1 MNVQRLPKA
10 IDFRSNERRTGF
22 IPPTTKGQWNVNHPL
37 SCRGGRNRKTAA
49 AIAAR
54 HGGENVRGW
63 RADKKPRTL
72 EVEPCEHP
80 PPVRGTRLHHSLR
93 CLLPPPPPP
102 PPRTHPE
109 ANTSTLHRRTYW
121 LVMGESNTPLD
132 LNPYAVS
139 VRFSKWFE
147 PLQNTFERIQIF
159 EYSWCILIQDTLST
173 PPSDHPP
180 TPLGKRYTTIHY
192 CAV

>member
-37 SCRGGRNRKTAA
+37 SCRGGRNRKAVA

-54 HGGENVRGW
+54 HGAENVRGW
-63 RADKKPRTL
+63 RADKKPRTR
-72 EVEPCEHP
+72 EVKACEHP
-80 PPVRGTRLHHSLR
+80 PPVRGTRLHHSPR

-102 PPRTHPE
+102 PPTHYTTP
-109 ANTSTLHRRTYW
+109 LYVLW
-121 LVMGESNTPLD
+121 LVMGESNTTNTNTSLD
-132 LNPYAVS
+132 SNPYVVS

-159 EYSWCILIQDTLST
+159 EY
-173 PPSDHPP
+173 
-180 TPLGKRYTTIHY
+180 
-192 CAV
+192 